1 MAAVPGRTQ
10 NALTK
15 PSNPFHKRPNNMF
28 TLQTIGPHL
37 ALIVIGIVLFSL
49 TTAIIALLADY

>member
-1 MAAVPGRTQ
+1 ML
-10 NALTK
+10 ALQ
-15 PSNPFHKRPNNMF
+15 S
-28 TLQTIGPHL
+28 LGPHL